1 MNRKIFYFLG
11 ILFVGII
18 CTNLLDGVPQEE
30 WDADNF
36 GKVVIQVFD
45 KSTGEK
51 VNEIFTVYFF
61 NSLEPGTPVIDNS
74 IETYA
79 ETNNKGYLVIKLK
92 PGIYYLQFLPESCQ
106 SKYELE
112 PSPVVAEENR
122 QMIKVESGKITEV
135 LKKANYGGKLKVIL
149 VDPTGR
155 KINPK
160 EEFFEDIAISAFLD
174 SENFSGL
181 YLNYR
186 VSISRLTRIKNDLS
200 DGEAEVGRL
209 YPGNYDMSIGFGS
222 LGIRKQT
229 IKEVKILRNQTTVK
243 EIVIDVNAGTGIEGY
258 VTDHN
263 GVPLKDL
270 MVEIQDAASRTD
282 KNGYYRVVG
291 IDEGRHIIRV
301 RHSMVTDDGLFINKS
316 FYTEIVKNIIIRKDF
331 VIEIK

>member
-1 MNRKIFYFLG
+1 MKRKIFYVLG
-11 ILFVGII
+11 ILFIGII
-18 CTNLLDGVPQEE
+18 CINLLDGVPQKE

-61 NSLEPGTPVIDNS
+61 KSLDIWIDNSLE
-74 IETYA
+74 TYA
-79 ETNNKGYLVIKLK
+79 KTNNKGYLVIKLK
-92 PGIYYLQFLPESCQ
+92 PGIYYLQFLPESSQ
-106 SKYELE
+106 SKYEKE

-122 QMIKVESGKITEV
+122 QMITVESGKITEV
-135 LKKANYGGKLKVIL
+135 LKKANYGGKLKIIL

-174 SENFSGL
+174 SKNFSGL
-181 YLNYR
+181 HLNYR

-200 DGEAEVGRL
+200 DGEAVVGRL
-209 YPGNYDMSIGFGS
+209 YPGNYEMSIGFGS
-222 LGIRKQT
+222 LGIRKQI
-229 IKEVKILRNQTTVK
+229 IKGVEISRNQTTVK
-243 EIVIDVNAGTGIEGY
+243 EIVINVNASTGIEGF
-258 VTDHN
+258 VMDHN

-270 MVEIQDAASRTD
+270 EVEIQDATSVTD

-291 IDEGRHIIRV
+291 IDEGRHLISV
-301 RHSMVTDDGLFINKS
+301 CHSMVTDDDLFINKS
-316 FYTEIVKNIIIRKDF
+316 FYIEIVKDVIVRKDF